1 MGFFSSVFAPS
12 DELLRAF
19 YAILFQCAAD
29 KDKYRKEEYFKKF
42 HGVGWESADESA
54 IKKAIDDSE
63 LFKEDSQETKKNE
76 LTSVLDKIKDTEIS
90 HYDFQLENLR
100 IVKKYG
106 DIAIKELISIIK
118 NIFPYQDGDEYLAL
132 RNTLWVVYDKLIRE
146 VPSDDEL
153 KEIFS

>member
-29 KDKYRKEEYFKKF
+29 KDEYNKKEYIKKF

-63 LFKEDSQETKKNE
+63 LFKKDSQETKKNE
-76 LTSVLDKIKDTEIS
+76 LTFALNKIKNEEIN
-90 HYDFQLENLR
+90 HPIFLNENLG

-132 RNTLWVVYDKLIRE
+132 RNTLWVVYGKLIRE
-146 VPSDDEL
+146 APSDDEL
-153 KEIFS
+153 KETFS